1 MVDSSANTDRI
12 AYVEIL
18 SSGDAVGSSHFISL
32 SCKRNR
38 CVLTIKD
45 RETSKAREKKRKIK
59 TDRIVYDTIVNIIGE
74 YDLTKLK
81 NLPMS
86 QIQLTDAA
94 SRTLVIGFESGENFI
109 LLSSMELPKEAH
121 MMWSRLE
128 ECIDKF

>member
-1 MVDSSANTDRI
+1 MVDSLANTDRI

-59 TDRIVYDTIVNIIGE
+59 IDRIVYDTIVNIIGE
-74 YDLTKLK
+74 YDLTKLFAK
-81 NLPMS
+81 FGIDILKLMS
-86 QIQLTDAA
+86 GMFCHNALRMSNDRKVMRST
-94 SRTLVIGFESGENFI
+94 E
-109 LLSSMELPKEAH
+109 
-121 MMWSRLE
+121 
-128 ECIDKF
+128 